1 MKATAAHKR
10 GCLIGLG
17 FSFFMLW
24 PRGGFADSLYSPSSS
39 FANLYSD
46 RRAAKVGDVLYI
58 VITEVAQASQT
69 VANETKN
76 SSELNMGPGRGWLDF
91 IPLLGYKGSTAAQSS
106 GKAARSEVFTARI
119 AVTVV
124 GMTPTGNLLV
134 EGSRIVNLHHD
145 KQIITFKGEVRP
157 QDISADNTVPS
168 YRVANASITYTGSDP
183 LRPGKKVGIITRLFH
198 WLF

>member
-1 MKATAAHKR
+1 MNARAERNRAR
-10 GCLIGLG
+10 LIWLG
-17 FSFFMLW
+17 FSLFVLW
-24 PRGGFADSLYSPSSS
+24 PCVSEADSLYSPHSAFS
-39 FANLYSD
+39 NLYSD

-58 VITEVAQASQT
+58 VITEIAQASQT

-76 SSELNMGPGRGWLDF
+76 SSDLNMGPGKGWLDF
-91 IPLLGYKGSTAAQSS
+91 IPLLGYRGSTAAQSS

-124 GMTPTGNLLV
+124 GVTPAGNLLV
-134 EGSRIVNLHHD
+134 EGSRMVHLHHD
-145 KQIITFKGEVRP
+145 KQIITLKGEVRP

-168 YRVANASITYTGSDP
+168 YRVANASISYTGSDP